1 MLAERFEVDF
11 KSQLSTLNLEKEVIQ
26 PEAARVTMD
35 NIYEKVLFFLN
46 HMCHS
51 FVDYS
56 RSESPMSTA
65 SNFGDQSLASGP
77 PPPPATLQKFKLIQ
91 QQQQYR
97 RWSEAAAT
105 MEQHESNIIDANRR
119 WSMPTN
125 VSKTRL
131 IPKSLAGLVQQQ
143 QQQLQAAHLPPPPQP
158 DPSTSDG
165 INEAIQLLSFRPTVL
180 SRPPSQQ
187 TQPPPTQQSSS
198 SSFQYAPPSRNSST
212 TQTQTRQRQ
221 SRGELNEI
229 LILPRTSG
237 DAPLGFLGF
246 QQIAEARGENDE
258 Y

>member
-56 RSESPMSTA
+56 RSESPMSGA
-65 SNFGDQSLASGP
+65 SNFGDQSLASG
-77 PPPPATLQKFKLIQ
+77 PPPATLQKFKLIQ

-143 QQQLQAAHLPPPPQP
+143 QQMQTVAHPPPQP

-165 INEAIQLLSFRPTVL
+165 INEAIQLLSFRPSL
-180 SRPPSQQ
+180 PSRPPSQQ
-187 TQPPPTQQSSS
+187 NQPPTQQSSSS
-198 SSFQYAPPSRNSST
+198 SSFQYAPPPRNPTT
-212 TQTQTRQRQ
+212 TQSQTRQRQ

-229 LILPRTSG
+229 LILPRASG
-237 DAPLGFLGF
+237 DAPPLGFLGTLS
-246 QQIAEARGENDE
+246 E
-258 Y
+258 

>member
-1 MLAERFEVDF
+1 MLAERFEADF
-11 KSQLSTLNLEKEVIQ
+11 KTQFGSLNLEKEVIQ

-35 NIYEKVLFFLN
+35 NIYEKILFFLN

-51 FVDYS
+51 FVDYT
-56 RSESPMSTA
+56 RSESPMSGA
-65 SNFGDQSLASGP
+65 SNFGDNPSLASGP
-77 PPPPATLQKFKLIQ
+77 APTNPISLQRFKMMQ

-97 RWSEAAAT
+97 RWSEAAATT

-131 IPKSLAGLVQQQ
+131 NVIPNTLAGLVYSPQQQ
-143 QQQLQAAHLPPPPQP
+143 QQAPQTP
-158 DPSTSDG
+158 QIDPATSDG
-165 INEAIQLLSFRPTVL
+165 LNEAIQLLSFRPNVP

-187 TQPPPTQQSSS
+187 QQQQQST
-198 SSFQYAPPSRNSST
+198 SFQYVPPPSRNPSS
-212 TQTQTRQRQ
+212 QTSQAQTRQRQ

-229 LILPRTSG
+229 LILPRTS
-237 DAPLGFLGF
+237 DQPMFLGF

>member
-56 RSESPMSTA
+56 RSESPMSGA
-65 SNFGDQSLASGP
+65 SNFGDQSLASG
-77 PPPPATLQKFKLIQ
+77 PPPATLQKFKLIQ

-105 MEQHESNIIDANRR
+105 MDQHESNIIDANRR

-131 IPKSLAGLVQQQ
+131 IPKTLAGLVQQQ
-143 QQQLQAAHLPPPPQP
+143 QQAVAHPTPSQP
-158 DPSTSDG
+158 DPSISDG
-165 INEAIQLLSFRPTVL
+165 INEAIQLLSFRPSVP

-187 TQPPPTQQSSS
+187 TQPPPTQQPSSS
-198 SSFQYAPPSRNSST
+198 STFQYAPPTRNPSST
-212 TQTQTRQRQ
+212 PSQTTRQRQ

-229 LILPRTSG
+229 LILPRVSG
-237 DAPLGFLGF
+237 DAPPPLGFLGTLS
-246 QQIAEARGENDE
+246 E
-258 Y
+258 

>member
-56 RSESPMSTA
+56 RSESPMSGA

-77 PPPPATLQKFKLIQ
+77 PPASLQKFKLIQ

-105 MEQHESNIIDANRR
+105 TMEQNESNIIDANRR

-131 IPKSLAGLVQQQ
+131 IPKTLAGLVQQQ
-143 QQQLQAAHLPPPPQP
+143 QMQVATVPPPPQP

-165 INEAIQLLSFRPTVL
+165 INEAIQLLSFRPSVP

-187 TQPPPTQQSSS
+187 NQPPPTQQQNSS
-198 SSFQYAPPSRNSST
+198 SSFPYAPPPRNPTST
-212 TQTQTRQRQ
+212 PSQTTRQRQ

-229 LILPRTSG
+229 LILPRAGG
-237 DAPLGFLGF
+237 DAPLGFLGTLS
-246 QQIAEARGENDE
+246 E
-258 Y
+258 